1 MAQQNY
7 PLNQRRLR
15 ANEHIRQLA
24 AQVYVHHHDFIQPL
38 FVDESLSDRQ
48 PTTHLTGVYTD
59 TVESVLKQI
68 ESDVAAG
75 VTKFLLFP
83 IPSSKAVHGFNFDFA
98 VKVTERIKQTF
109 GNSIWLANDVCLC
122 SYTTHGHCGVL
133 NTTGTLLLNNE
144 TVEVLANYSLQLAQA
159 GSDCIAP
166 SDMSDSRILAIR
178 RVLDD
183 NTLDNV
189 AIMSYA
195 AKFASSFYGPFRDVC
210 KSAPGGVQLSGRNTY
225 QLDYRNTND
234 AIASALRDAA
244 EGADI
249 LMVKPAAPYLDIV
262 QQLSLQVHKPLA
274 VYHVSGEYAA
284 LELLAQNTLGERN
297 DLHMEVWAS
306 FKRAGASIIISYA
319 ARNAK
324 AWLSLR

>member
-38 FVDESLSDRQ
+38 FVDQSLSDRQ
-48 PTTHLTGVYTD
+48 PATYLTGVYTD
-59 TVESVLKQI
+59 TTESVLKQI
-68 ESDVAAG
+68 ESDITAG

-83 IPSSKAVHGFNFDFA
+83 IPAHKTVSGFNFDFA

-133 NTTGTLLLNNE
+133 NATGTALLNNE
-144 TVEVLANYSLQLAQA
+144 TVQVLAAYSLQLAQA

-178 RVLDD
+178 RTLDD
-183 NTLDNV
+183 NALDSV

-244 EGADI
+244 EDADI
-249 LMVKPAAPYLDIV
+249 VMIKPATPYLDIV
-262 QQLSLQVHKPLA
+262 QQLSTQVNKPLA

-284 LELLAQNTLGERN
+284 LELLVQNNLAERSN
-297 DLHMEVWAS
+297 LHTEVWAS

-319 ARNAK
+319 ARDAK
-324 AWLSLR
+324 KWLG